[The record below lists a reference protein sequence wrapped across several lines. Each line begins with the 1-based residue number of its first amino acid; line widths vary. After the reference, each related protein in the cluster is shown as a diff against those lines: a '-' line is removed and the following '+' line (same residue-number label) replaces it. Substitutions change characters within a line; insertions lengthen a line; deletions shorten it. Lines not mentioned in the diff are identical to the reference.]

1 MARFRMKMKVKHGE
15 HVAVF
20 AVFDQDVKKL
30 AIETCPMLISMLN
43 LFLGFMVDLVI
54 EILYAMS

>member
-1 MARFRMKMKVKHGE
+1 MKVKHGE

-30 AIETCPMLISMLN
+30 AMETCPMLISMVSGECIKCL
-43 LFLGFMVDLVI
+43 L
-54 EILYAMS
+54 